1 MSDLN
6 NNLHKGS
13 PLLYLR
19 EDKLKETLNN
29 FFLVYKTFEN
39 QILDNASV
47 NGFGIADIRCILII
61 LLYPGITFNE
71 LLIKLRITKQSLNRV
86 LKILLEKKMVIQ
98 EINKNHSSSSNNEI
112 EDILKQVD
120 IKNKQ
125 MRVMLMKTIV
135 QTESAKILMGN
146 SELSVEEQEII
157 EKCCGST

>member
-39 QILDNASV
+39 QILDNAST

-71 LLIKLRITKQSLNRV
+71 LLIKLSITKQSLNRV
-86 LKILLEKKMVIQ
+86 LKILLEKKLVIQ
-98 EINKNHSSSSNNEI
+98 ETNKKDKRMKNLYLSDESKKIINNLIGPTIKEISNAFQKSGSEAVNGFNQIFLNLAE
-112 EDILKQVD
+112 
-120 IKNKQ
+120 KNK
-125 MRVMLMKTIV
+125 
-135 QTESAKILMGN
+135 
-146 SELSVEEQEII
+146 
-157 EKCCGST
+157 

>member
-71 LLIKLRITKQSLNRV
+71 LLIKLSITKQSLNRV

-98 EINKNHSSSSNNEI
+98 EINKKDKRMKNLYLSDDSKKIINNLIGPTIKEISNAFQKSGSEAVNGFNQIFLNLAE
-112 EDILKQVD
+112 
-120 IKNKQ
+120 KNK
-125 MRVMLMKTIV
+125 
-135 QTESAKILMGN
+135 
-146 SELSVEEQEII
+146 
-157 EKCCGST
+157 

>member
-39 QILDNASV
+39 QILDNANL

-71 LLIKLRITKQSLNRV
+71 LLIKLSITKQSLNRV
-86 LKILLEKKMVIQ
+86 LKILLEKKYVIQ
-98 EINKNHSSSSNNEI
+98 ETNKKDKRMKNLYLSDESKKIINNLIGPTIKEISNAFQKSGSEAVNGFNQIFLNLAE
-112 EDILKQVD
+112 
-120 IKNKQ
+120 KNK
-125 MRVMLMKTIV
+125 
-135 QTESAKILMGN
+135 
-146 SELSVEEQEII
+146 
-157 EKCCGST
+157 

>member
-1 MSDLN
+1 MFDLN

-71 LLIKLRITKQSLNRV
+71 LLIKLSITKQSLNRV

-98 EINKNHSSSSNNEI
+98 EINKKDKRMKNLYLSDDSKKIINNLIGPTIKEISNAFQKSGSEAVNGFNQIFLNLAE
-112 EDILKQVD
+112 
-120 IKNKQ
+120 KNK
-125 MRVMLMKTIV
+125 
-135 QTESAKILMGN
+135 
-146 SELSVEEQEII
+146 
-157 EKCCGST
+157 

>member
-71 LLIKLRITKQSLNRV
+71 LLIKLSITKQSLNRV

-98 EINKNHSSSSNNEI
+98 EINNKDKRMKNLYLSDDSKKIINNLIGPTIKEISNAFQ
-112 EDILKQVD
+112 K
-120 IKNKQ
+120 
-125 MRVMLMKTIV
+125 
-135 QTESAKILMGN
+135 SG
-146 SELSVEEQEII
+146 SEAVNGFNQIFLNLA
-157 EKCCGST
+157 EKK

>member
-71 LLIKLRITKQSLNRV
+71 LLIKLSITKQSLNRV

-98 EINKNHSSSSNNEI
+98 ETNKKDKRMKNLYLSDESKKIINSLIGPTIKEISNAFQKSGSEAVNGFNQIFLNLAE
-112 EDILKQVD
+112 
-120 IKNKQ
+120 KNK
-125 MRVMLMKTIV
+125 
-135 QTESAKILMGN
+135 
-146 SELSVEEQEII
+146 
-157 EKCCGST
+157 

>member
-71 LLIKLRITKQSLNRV
+71 LLIKLSITKQSLNRV

-98 EINKNHSSSSNNEI
+98 ETNKKDKRMKNLYLSDESKKIINNLIGPTIKEISNAFQ
-112 EDILKQVD
+112 K
-120 IKNKQ
+120 
-125 MRVMLMKTIV
+125 
-135 QTESAKILMGN
+135 SG
-146 SELSVEEQEII
+146 SEAVNGFNQIFLNLA
-157 EKCCGST
+157 EKK

>member
-6 NNLHKGS
+6 NTLHKGS

-71 LLIKLRITKQSLNRV
+71 LLIKLSITKQSLNRV

-98 EINKNHSSSSNNEI
+98 EINRKDKRMKNLYLSDDSKKIINNLIGPTIKEISNAFQKSGSEAVNGFNQIFLNLAE
-112 EDILKQVD
+112 
-120 IKNKQ
+120 KNK
-125 MRVMLMKTIV
+125 
-135 QTESAKILMGN
+135 
-146 SELSVEEQEII
+146 
-157 EKCCGST
+157 

>member
-39 QILDNASV
+39 QILDNANL

-71 LLIKLRITKQSLNRV
+71 LLIKLSITKQSLNRV

-98 EINKNHSSSSNNEI
+98 ETNKKDKRMKNLYLSDESKKIINNLIGPTIKEISNAFQKSGSEAVNGFNQIFLNLAE
-112 EDILKQVD
+112 
-120 IKNKQ
+120 KNK
-125 MRVMLMKTIV
+125 
-135 QTESAKILMGN
+135 
-146 SELSVEEQEII
+146 
-157 EKCCGST
+157 

>member
-71 LLIKLRITKQSLNRV
+71 LLIKLSITKQSLNRV

-98 EINKNHSSSSNNEI
+98 EINKKDKRMKNHFFF
-112 EDILKQVD
+112 
-120 IKNKQ
+120 
-125 MRVMLMKTIV
+125 
-135 QTESAKILMGN
+135 
-146 SELSVEEQEII
+146 
-157 EKCCGST
+157 

>member
-71 LLIKLRITKQSLNRV
+71 LLIKLSITKQSLNRV

-98 EINKNHSSSSNNEI
+98 EINKKDKRMKNLYLSDDSKKIINNLIGPTIKEISNAFQKSGSEAVNGFNQIFLNLPE
-112 EDILKQVD
+112 
-120 IKNKQ
+120 KNK
-125 MRVMLMKTIV
+125 
-135 QTESAKILMGN
+135 
-146 SELSVEEQEII
+146 
-157 EKCCGST
+157 

>member
-19 EDKLKETLNN
+19 EDQLKETLNN

-39 QILDNASV
+39 QILDNANL

-61 LLYPGITFNE
+61 LLYPGVTFNE
-71 LLIKLRITKQSLNRV
+71 LLIKLSITKQSLNRV

-98 EINKNHSSSSNNEI
+98 ETNKKDKRMKNLYLSDESKKIINNLIGPTIKEI
-112 EDILKQVD
+112 GNAFQKSGSEAVNGFNQIFLNLAE
-120 IKNKQ
+120 KNK
-125 MRVMLMKTIV
+125 
-135 QTESAKILMGN
+135 
-146 SELSVEEQEII
+146 
-157 EKCCGST
+157 

>member
-71 LLIKLRITKQSLNRV
+71 LLIKLSITKQSLNRV
-86 LKILLEKKMVIQ
+86 LKILLEKKIVIQ
-98 EINKNHSSSSNNEI
+98 EINKKDKRMKNLYLSDDSKKIINNLIGPTIKEISNAFQKSGSEAVNGFNQIFLNLAE
-112 EDILKQVD
+112 
-120 IKNKQ
+120 KNK
-125 MRVMLMKTIV
+125 
-135 QTESAKILMGN
+135 
-146 SELSVEEQEII
+146 
-157 EKCCGST
+157 

>member
-61 LLYPGITFNE
+61 LLFPGITFNE
-71 LLIKLRITKQSLNRV
+71 LLIKLSITKQSLNRV

-98 EINKNHSSSSNNEI
+98 ETNKKDKRMKNLYLSDESKKIINNLIGPTIKEISNAFQKSGSEAVNGFNQIFLNLAE
-112 EDILKQVD
+112 
-120 IKNKQ
+120 KNK
-125 MRVMLMKTIV
+125 
-135 QTESAKILMGN
+135 
-146 SELSVEEQEII
+146 
-157 EKCCGST
+157 

>member
-39 QILDNASV
+39 QILDNASI

-71 LLIKLRITKQSLNRV
+71 LLIKLSITKQSLNRV

-98 EINKNHSSSSNNEI
+98 ETNKKDKRMKNLYLSDESKKIINNLIGPTIKEISNAFQKSGSEAVNGFNQI
-112 EDILKQVD
+112 FLKLAE
-120 IKNKQ
+120 KNK
-125 MRVMLMKTIV
+125 
-135 QTESAKILMGN
+135 
-146 SELSVEEQEII
+146 
-157 EKCCGST
+157 

>member
-19 EDKLKETLNN
+19 DDKLKETLNN

-39 QILDNASV
+39 QILDNASI

-71 LLIKLRITKQSLNRV
+71 LLIKLSITKQSLNRV

-98 EINKNHSSSSNNEI
+98 ETNKKDKRMKNLYLSDESKKIINNLIGPTIKEISNVFQKSGSEAVNGFNQIFVNLAE
-112 EDILKQVD
+112 
-120 IKNKQ
+120 KNK
-125 MRVMLMKTIV
+125 
-135 QTESAKILMGN
+135 
-146 SELSVEEQEII
+146 
-157 EKCCGST
+157 

>member
-39 QILDNASV
+39 QILDNASI

-71 LLIKLRITKQSLNRV
+71 LLIKLSITKQSLNRV

-98 EINKNHSSSSNNEI
+98 EINKKDKRMKNLYLSDDSKKIINNLIGPTIKEISNAFQKSGSEAVNGFNQIFLNLAE
-112 EDILKQVD
+112 
-120 IKNKQ
+120 KNK
-125 MRVMLMKTIV
+125 
-135 QTESAKILMGN
+135 
-146 SELSVEEQEII
+146 
-157 EKCCGST
+157 

>member
-71 LLIKLRITKQSLNRV
+71 RLIKLSITKKSLNRV
-86 LKILLEKKMVIQ
+86 LKILLEKKIVIQ
-98 EINKNHSSSSNNEI
+98 EINKKDKRMKNLYLSDDSKKIINNLIGPTIKEISNAFQKSGSEAVNGFNQIFLNLAE
-112 EDILKQVD
+112 
-120 IKNKQ
+120 KNK
-125 MRVMLMKTIV
+125 
-135 QTESAKILMGN
+135 
-146 SELSVEEQEII
+146 
-157 EKCCGST
+157 

>member
-71 LLIKLRITKQSLNRV
+71 LLIKLSITKQSLNRV

-98 EINKNHSSSSNNEI
+98 ETNKKDKRMKNLYLSDESKKIINNLIGPTIKEISNAFQKSGSEAVNGFNQIFLNLVE
-112 EDILKQVD
+112 
-120 IKNKQ
+120 KNK
-125 MRVMLMKTIV
+125 
-135 QTESAKILMGN
+135 
-146 SELSVEEQEII
+146 
-157 EKCCGST
+157 

>member
-6 NNLHKGS
+6 NNPHKGS

-71 LLIKLRITKQSLNRV
+71 LLIKLSITKQSLNRV
-86 LKILLEKKMVIQ
+86 LKILLEKKLVIQ
-98 EINKNHSSSSNNEI
+98 ETNKKDKRMKNLYLSDESKKIINNLIGPTIKEISNAFQKSGSEAVNGFNQIFLNLAE
-112 EDILKQVD
+112 
-120 IKNKQ
+120 KNK
-125 MRVMLMKTIV
+125 
-135 QTESAKILMGN
+135 
-146 SELSVEEQEII
+146 
-157 EKCCGST
+157 

>member
-71 LLIKLRITKQSLNRV
+71 LLIKLSITKQSLNRV

-98 EINKNHSSSSNNEI
+98 EINKKDKRMKNLYLSDDSKKIINNLIGPTIKEISNAFQKSGSEAVNGFNQIFLNLAE
-112 EDILKQVD
+112 
-120 IKNKQ
+120 
-125 MRVMLMKTIV
+125 KTND
-135 QTESAKILMGN
+135 E
-146 SELSVEEQEII
+146 
-157 EKCCGST
+157 

>member
-39 QILDNASV
+39 QILDNASI

-71 LLIKLRITKQSLNRV
+71 LLIKLSITKQSLNRV

-98 EINKNHSSSSNNEI
+98 ETNKKDKRMKNLYLSDESKKIINNLIGPTIKEISNAFQKSGSEAVNGFNQIFLNLAE
-112 EDILKQVD
+112 
-120 IKNKQ
+120 KNK
-125 MRVMLMKTIV
+125 
-135 QTESAKILMGN
+135 
-146 SELSVEEQEII
+146 
-157 EKCCGST
+157 

>member
-71 LLIKLRITKQSLNRV
+71 LLIKLSITKQSLNRV

-98 EINKNHSSSSNNEI
+98 ETNKKDKRMKNLYLSDESKKIINNLIGPTIKEISNAFQKSGSEAVNGFNQIFLNLAE
-112 EDILKQVD
+112 
-120 IKNKQ
+120 
-125 MRVMLMKTIV
+125 KTND
-135 QTESAKILMGN
+135 E
-146 SELSVEEQEII
+146 
-157 EKCCGST
+157 

>member
-71 LLIKLRITKQSLNRV
+71 LIIKLSITKQSLNRV

-98 EINKNHSSSSNNEI
+98 EINKKDKRMKNLYLSDESKKIINNLIGPTIKEISNAFQKSGSEAVNGFNQIFLNLAE
-112 EDILKQVD
+112 
-120 IKNKQ
+120 KNK
-125 MRVMLMKTIV
+125 
-135 QTESAKILMGN
+135 
-146 SELSVEEQEII
+146 
-157 EKCCGST
+157 

>member
-61 LLYPGITFNE
+61 LLFPGITFNE
-71 LLIKLRITKQSLNRV
+71 LLIKLSITKQSLNRV
-86 LKILLEKKMVIQ
+86 LKILLEKKLVIQ
-98 EINKNHSSSSNNEI
+98 ETNKKDKRMKNLYLSDESKKIINNLIGPTIKEISNAFQKSGSEAVNGFNQIFLNLAE
-112 EDILKQVD
+112 
-120 IKNKQ
+120 KNK
-125 MRVMLMKTIV
+125 
-135 QTESAKILMGN
+135 
-146 SELSVEEQEII
+146 
-157 EKCCGST
+157 

>member
-71 LLIKLRITKQSLNRV
+71 LLIKLSITKQSLNRV

-98 EINKNHSSSSNNEI
+98 EINKKDKRMKNLYLSDDSKKIINNLIGPTIKEISNAFQ
-112 EDILKQVD
+112 K
-120 IKNKQ
+120 
-125 MRVMLMKTIV
+125 
-135 QTESAKILMGN
+135 SG
-146 SELSVEEQEII
+146 SEAVNGFNQIFLNLVE
-157 EKCCGST
+157 KK

>member
-61 LLYPGITFNE
+61 LLYPGVTFNE
-71 LLIKLRITKQSLNRV
+71 LLIKLSITKQSLNRV
-86 LKILLEKKMVIQ
+86 LKILLEKKLVIQ
-98 EINKNHSSSSNNEI
+98 ETNKKDKRMKNLYLSDESKKIINNLIGPTIKEISNAFQKSGSEAVNGFNQIFLNLAE
-112 EDILKQVD
+112 
-120 IKNKQ
+120 KNK
-125 MRVMLMKTIV
+125 
-135 QTESAKILMGN
+135 
-146 SELSVEEQEII
+146 
-157 EKCCGST
+157 

>member
-61 LLYPGITFNE
+61 LLFPGITFNE
-71 LLIKLRITKQSLNRV
+71 LLIKLSITKQSLNRV

-98 EINKNHSSSSNNEI
+98 ETNKKDKRMKNLYLSDESKKIINNLIGPTIKEISNAFQKSGSEAVNGFNQIFLNLVE
-112 EDILKQVD
+112 
-120 IKNKQ
+120 KNK
-125 MRVMLMKTIV
+125 
-135 QTESAKILMGN
+135 
-146 SELSVEEQEII
+146 
-157 EKCCGST
+157 